1 MKAKENKCPAEF
13 TLTLIGGRWKIP
25 LLFHLQIGSRRFS
38 ELARALKG
46 VTQKVLT
53 QQLREME
60 RDGLVARKVYAQVP
74 PRVEYSLTDLGLS
87 LRPVVEAMCQWGEAH
102 GAPAPAREEA
112 RA

>member
-1 MKAKENKCPAEF
+1 MKAMENGCPAEF

-25 LLFHLQIGSRRFS
+25 LLFHLQGGAQRFS

-46 VTQKVLT
+46 VSQKVLT
-53 QQLREME
+53 HQLREME

-74 PRVEYSLTDLGLS
+74 PRVDYSLTDLGLT

-102 GAPAPAREEA
+102 NSQASAQEA

>member
-1 MKAKENKCPAEF
+1 MKATENKCPAEF

-25 LLFHLQIGSRRFS
+25 LLFHLQNGSRRFS

-74 PRVEYSLTDLGLS
+74 PKVEYSLTDLGFS
-87 LRPVVEAMCQWGEAH
+87 LRPVVEAMCKWGEAH
-102 GAPAPAREEA
+102 GAPALAREA